1 MYVGCYYAILHCLL
15 LDLIFINY
23 IQRYIE
29 KDILSIEEIT
39 ESPSLATYDLGYCTS
54 SRWVTNIRLQK
65 ELISVFLLCPPAD
78 TERCLRNG
86 KKSRRWRMSEI
97 FIKSYYWQVFRVLT
111 MYLLQFEISIFLI
124 TSRIRDNK
132 ISGVLE
138 I

>member
-1 MYVGCYYAILHCLL
+1 
-15 LDLIFINY
+15 
-23 IQRYIE
+23 
-29 KDILSIEEIT
+29 
-39 ESPSLATYDLGYCTS
+39 
-54 SRWVTNIRLQK
+54 
-65 ELISVFLLCPPAD
+65 
-78 TERCLRNG
+78 
-86 KKSRRWRMSEI
+86 MSEI